1 MRLGVDVG
9 GTTVKVG
16 FIDNYEIVD
25 RLVVETKKETLFD
38 DVFVAVEEY
47 ATKKNYKIDGIGVG
61 LPGHVV
67 GTVIDRLPNV
77 GISNLDVKPIAN
89 KYFPGVFVACTNDA
103 NAAALGE
110 LLADDDKKASA
121 YMITLGTG
129 VGGGLV
135 IDGKVRDGSHS
146 NCGEIGHMFVDYV
159 HNYKC
164 SCGLNGCLETVAS
177 ATGIVR
183 VANQYQHEFKTTL
196 EGEIT
201 SAKAVIDA
209 AKAGDPLGLF
219 VLDVVADSLGRSI
232 SIIELAVD
240 VDTFY
245 IGGGV
250 SNAGDI
256 LINRIADYYKRY
268 AHYAVK
274 NINIKRAKLGNDAGM
289 LGAAYLW

>member
-1 MRLGVDVG
+1 MRVGVDVG

-16 FIDNYEIVD
+16 FVEDYKIVD

-38 DVFVAVEEY
+38 DVFVAIKDY
-47 ATKKNYKIDGIGVG
+47 ATKKNYKIDGFGVG

-77 GISNLDVKPIAN
+77 GISNLDVKPIVN

-110 LLADDDKKASA
+110 LLADGDTKASA

-135 IDGKVRDGSHS
+135 IDGKVRDGSHA

-164 SCGLNGCLETVAS
+164 SCGLNGCLETVSS

-183 VANQYQHEFKTTL
+183 LAKNYYNDFETCLDKDNL
-196 EGEIT
+196 GCKEIM
-201 SAKAVIDA
+201 DA
-209 AKAGDPLGLF
+209 ARNNDPLGVF
-219 VLDVVADSLGRSI
+219 VLNVVADSLGRAI

-250 SNAGDI
+250 SAAGDI
-256 LINRIADYYKRY
+256 LINKIAEYYKRY

-274 NINIKRAKLGNDAGM
+274 DVTIKRAKLGNDAGM

>member
-1 MRLGVDVG
+1 MRVGVDVG

-25 RLVVETKKETLFD
+25 RLVVETKSETLFS
-38 DVFVAVEEY
+38 DVCREIKEY
-47 ATKKNYKIDGIGVG
+47 ANKKNYKIDGMGFG

-67 GTVIDRLPNV
+67 GTFIDKLPNV
-77 GISNLDVKPIAN
+77 GIEDLELSTIVS
-89 KYFPGVFVACTNDA
+89 KYFPDLKIYCTNDA

-110 LLADDDKKASA
+110 LLADSNKKASA

-135 IDGKVRDGSHS
+135 IDGKVRDGDHS
-146 NCGEIGHMFVDYV
+146 NCGEIGHMFIDYV

-164 SCGLNGCLETVAS
+164 TCGLNGCLETVAS

-183 VANQYQHEFKTTL
+183 LAKQYYDKFETK
-196 EGEIT
+196 IKIDKC
-201 SAKAVIDA
+201 SAKSVIDA
-209 AKAGDPLGLF
+209 AKEGDPLGLY
-219 VLDVVADSLGRSI
+219 VLDIVSDALGRAI

-256 LINRIADYYKRY
+256 LINKINEYYKKY
-268 AHYAVK
+268 AHFAVK
-274 NINIKRAKLGNDAGM
+274 NINIKKAKLGNDAGM

>member
-38 DVFVAVEEY
+38 DVFVAVKEY

-110 LLADDDKKASA
+110 LLADDDKKAQQRQNERR
-121 YMITLGTG
+121 
-129 VGGGLV
+129 
-135 IDGKVRDGSHS
+135 IDGRKAKDALLVDNQALQRRHERTAHDGHHQEGRTQRGILVVNILKRDTIDSGEHERHEETNAHQAIEAYHANNTDSTERAEGSTTAKDS
-146 NCGEIGHMFVDYV
+146 
-159 HNYKC
+159 K
-164 SCGLNGCLETVAS
+164 
-177 ATGIVR
+177 
-183 VANQYQHEFKTTL
+183 QH
-196 EGEIT
+196 
-201 SAKAVIDA
+201 A
-209 AKAGDPLGLF
+209 
-219 VLDVVADSLGRSI
+219 
-232 SIIELAVD
+232 AVD
-240 VDTFY
+240 KF
-245 IGGGV
+245 
-250 SNAGDI
+250 
-256 LINRIADYYKRY
+256 
-268 AHYAVK
+268 H
-274 NINIKRAKLGNDAGM
+274 
-289 LGAAYLW
+289 

>member
-16 FIDNYEIVD
+16 FIDNYKIVD
-25 RLVVETKKETLFD
+25 RLVVETKKETLFQ
-38 DVFVAVEEY
+38 DVCEKVLAY
-47 ATKKNYKIDGIGVG
+47 AKEKNYKIDGIGVG

-67 GTVIDRLPNV
+67 GTLIDKLPNV
-77 GISNLDVKPIAN
+77 GIENYDIKPVFN
-89 KYFPGVFVACTNDA
+89 KYFPDAKVYATNDA

-110 LLADDDKKASA
+110 LLADDSKTKSA
-121 YMITLGTG
+121 YMLTLGTG

-135 IDGKVRDGSHS
+135 IDGRVRDGSHS

-164 SCGLNGCLETVAS
+164 SCGLNGCLETIAS

-183 VANQYQHEFKTTL
+183 LAKEYYNQFETKL
-196 EGEIT
+196 DKDKLGG
-201 SAKAVIDA
+201 KAIMDA
-209 AKAGDPLGLF
+209 ARENDPLGLF
-219 VLDVVADSLGRSI
+219 VLDVVADALGRAI

-240 VDTFY
+240 VDVFY

-256 LINRIADYYKRY
+256 LIDKITSYYKRY
-268 AHYAVK
+268 AHYAIKDVS
-274 NINIKRAKLGNDAGM
+274 IKRAKIGNDAGM

>member
-1 MRLGVDVG
+1 MRVGVDVG

-16 FIDNYEIVD
+16 FVDNYEIID

-38 DVFVAVEEY
+38 DVCREIKKY
-47 ATKKNYKIDGIGVG
+47 ASNKNYKIDGMGFG
-61 LPGHVV
+61 LPGHIV
-67 GTVIDRLPNV
+67 GTFIDKLPNV
-77 GISNLDVKPIAN
+77 GIEGLELSTIVS
-89 KYFPGVFVACTNDA
+89 KYFPDIKIYCTNDA

-110 LLADDDKKASA
+110 LVADSDKKASA

-146 NCGEIGHMFVDYV
+146 NCGEIGHMFIDYK

-164 SCGLNGCLETVAS
+164 TCGVSGCLETVAS

-183 VANQYQHEFKTTL
+183 LAKEYINKFDTKL
-196 EGEIT
+196 KIDNL
-201 SAKAVIDA
+201 SAKAVLDA
-209 AKAGDPLGLF
+209 AKENDPLGLY
-219 VLDVVADSLGRSI
+219 VLDIVAEALGRAI
-232 SIIELAVD
+232 SVIEVAVD

-250 SNAGDI
+250 SNAGSI
-256 LINRIADYYKRY
+256 LINKINEYYNKY
-268 AHYAVK
+268 AHFAVK

-289 LGAAYLW
+289 LGSAYLW

>member
-1 MRLGVDVG
+1 MRIGVDVG

-16 FIDNYEIVD
+16 FIDNYQIVD

-38 DVFVAVEEY
+38 DVFIAIKDYVE
-47 ATKKNYKIDGIGVG
+47 KKNYAVDGIGIG

-67 GTVIDRLPNV
+67 GTCIDKLPNV
-77 GISNLDVKPIAN
+77 GIENLELKPIVA
-89 KYFPGVFVACTNDA
+89 KYFPNVKIACTNDA

-110 LLADDDKKASA
+110 LLADDNKKASA

-183 VANQYQHEFKTTL
+183 VAREYQKQFKTSLT
-196 EGEIT
+196 GELN

-209 AKAGDPLGLF
+209 AKQGDPLGLF
-219 VLDVVADSLGRSI
+219 VLDYLSDALGRAI
-232 SIIELAVD
+232 SIIELVVD

-256 LINRIADYYKRY
+256 LINKINDYYQRY
-268 AHYAVK
+268 SHYAVK
-274 NINIKRAKLGNDAGM
+274 DVKIKRAKLGNDAGM

>member
-1 MRLGVDVG
+1 MRVGVDVG

-16 FIDNYEIVD
+16 FIDNYQIVD

-38 DVFVAVEEY
+38 DVCREIKAY
-47 ATKKNYKIDGIGVG
+47 ANKKNYKIDIMGFG
-61 LPGHVV
+61 LPGHIV
-67 GTVIDRLPNV
+67 GTYIDKLPNV
-77 GISNLDVKPIAN
+77 GIEGLELSPIVA
-89 KYFPGVFVACTNDA
+89 KYFPNLEIHCTNDA

-110 LLADDDKKASA
+110 LLADSDKKASA

-135 IDGKVRDGSHS
+135 IDGKVRDGRHA

-183 VANQYQHEFKTTL
+183 VAKQYYDEFKTCL
-196 EGEIT
+196 DKDKLN
-201 SAKAVIDA
+201 AKVIMDA
-209 AKAGDPLGLF
+209 ARDKDPLGLF
-219 VLDVVADSLGRSI
+219 VLDMVSDTLGRAI

-250 SNAGDI
+250 SAAGDI
-256 LINRIADYYKRY
+256 LINRINDYYKRY

-274 NINIKRAKLGNDAGM
+274 NINIKKAMLGNDAGM

>member
-1 MRLGVDVG
+1 MRVGVDVG

-16 FIDNYEIVD
+16 FVDNYEIID

-38 DVFVAVEEY
+38 DVCREIKKY
-47 ATKKNYKIDGIGVG
+47 ASNKNYKIDGMGFG
-61 LPGHVV
+61 LPGHIV
-67 GTVIDRLPNV
+67 GTFIDKLPNV
-77 GISNLDVKPIAN
+77 GIEGLELSTIVS
-89 KYFPGVFVACTNDA
+89 KYFPDIKIYCTNDA

-110 LLADDDKKASA
+110 LVADSDKKASA

-146 NCGEIGHMFVDYV
+146 NCGEIGHMFIDYK

-164 SCGLNGCLETVAS
+164 TCGVSGCLETVAS

-183 VANQYQHEFKTTL
+183 LAKEYINKFDTKL
-196 EGEIT
+196 KIDNL
-201 SAKAVIDA
+201 SAKAVLDA
-209 AKAGDPLGLF
+209 AKENDPLGLY
-219 VLDVVADSLGRSI
+219 VLDIVAEALGRAI
-232 SIIELAVD
+232 SVIEVAVD

-250 SNAGDI
+250 SNAGSI
-256 LINRIADYYKRY
+256 LINKINEYYNK
-268 AHYAVK
+268 
-274 NINIKRAKLGNDAGM
+274 
-289 LGAAYLW
+289 

>member
-1 MRLGVDVG
+1 MKLGVDVG

-16 FIDNYEIVD
+16 FIDNYKIVD

-38 DVFVAVEEY
+38 DVCMAIKKY
-47 ATKKNYKIDGIGVG
+47 AMEKGYNIESMGIG

-67 GTVIDRLPNV
+67 GTVIDKLPNV
-77 GISNLDVKPIAN
+77 GIENLDVKPIVN
-89 KYFPGVFVACTNDA
+89 KYFNNIKIACTNDA

-110 LLADDDKKASA
+110 LLADGDKNKSG

-183 VANQYQHEFKTTL
+183 VAKQYHSEFKTTL
-196 EGEIT
+196 NKDT
-201 SAKAVIDA
+201 MTAKDIMDA
-209 AKAGDPLGLF
+209 AKANDELGVF
-219 VLDVVADSLGRSI
+219 VLNMVSDVLGRAI
-232 SIIELAVD
+232 SIIEVSVD

-256 LINRIADYYKRY
+256 LINKIREYYKRY

-274 NINIKRAKLGNDAGM
+274 NIEIKKAKLGNDAGM
-289 LGAAYLW
+289 LGAAYII

>member
-16 FIDNYEIVD
+16 FIDNYKIVD
-25 RLVVETKKETLFD
+25 RLVVETKKETLFQ
-38 DVFVAVEEY
+38 DVCEKVLAY
-47 ATKKNYKIDGIGVG
+47 AKEKNYKIDGIGVG

-67 GTVIDRLPNV
+67 GTLIDKLPNV
-77 GISNLDVKPIAN
+77 GIENYDIKPVFN
-89 KYFPGVFVACTNDA
+89 KYFPDAKVYATNDA

-110 LLADDDKKASA
+110 LLADDSKTKSA
-121 YMITLGTG
+121 YMLTLGTG

-135 IDGKVRDGSHS
+135 IDGRVRDGSHS
-146 NCGEIGHMFVDYV
+146 NCGEVGHMFVDYV

-164 SCGLNGCLETVAS
+164 SCGLNGCLETIAS

-183 VANQYQHEFKTTL
+183 LAKQYYNAFETKISENMSCKDVL
-196 EGEIT
+196 
-201 SAKAVIDA
+201 DA
-209 AKAGDPLGLF
+209 AKENDPLGLF
-219 VLDVVADSLGRSI
+219 VLDVVADALGRAI

-240 VDTFY
+240 VDVFY

-256 LINRIADYYKRY
+256 LIDKITSYYKRY
-268 AHYAVK
+268 AHYAIKDVS
-274 NINIKRAKLGNDAGM
+274 IKRAKIGNDAGM

>member
-1 MRLGVDVG
+1 MRIGVDVG

-16 FIDNYEIVD
+16 FIDNYQIVD
-25 RLVVETKKETLFD
+25 RLVVETKKETLFE
-38 DVFVAVEEY
+38 DVFTAIKDYVK
-47 ATKKNYKIDGIGVG
+47 KKNYAVDGIGIG

-67 GTVIDRLPNV
+67 GTCIDKLPNV
-77 GISNLDVKPIAN
+77 GIENLELKPIVA
-89 KYFPGVFVACTNDA
+89 KYFPNVKLACTNDA

-110 LLADDDKKASA
+110 LLADDNKKASA

-183 VANQYQHEFKTTL
+183 VAREYQKQFKTSLT
-196 EGEIT
+196 GELN

-209 AKAGDPLGLF
+209 AKQGDPLGLF
-219 VLDVVADSLGRSI
+219 VLDYLSDALGRAI
-232 SIIELAVD
+232 SIIELVVD

-256 LINRIADYYKRY
+256 LINKINDYYQRY
-268 AHYAVK
+268 SHYAVK
-274 NINIKRAKLGNDAGM
+274 DVKIKRAKLGNDAGM